1 MTDWLLHASL
11 LSSQSPRLVML
22 PKQGGRKDKE
32 GGERE
37 GGGMCEQDTPPTTL
51 SFTISFYRLDGTET
65 NECQEGFF

>member
-1 MTDWLLHASL
+1 MTDWLLHALL

-22 PKQGGRKDKE
+22 LKHRGRKDKE

-51 SFTISFYRLDGTET
+51 SFTVSFYCLDII
-65 NECQEGFF
+65 NQ